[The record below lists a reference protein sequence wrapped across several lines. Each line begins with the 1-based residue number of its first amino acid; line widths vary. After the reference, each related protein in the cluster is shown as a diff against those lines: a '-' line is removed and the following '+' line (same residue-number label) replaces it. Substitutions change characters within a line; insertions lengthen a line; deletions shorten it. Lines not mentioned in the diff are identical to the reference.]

1 MQRLLEALKR
11 DAWKLLLCVFGLAF
25 GLYNERGVIV
35 FFALAA
41 LIAWPIYKLTKDDDK
56 PDRWG

>member
-11 DAWKLLLCVFGLAF
+11 DAWMLLLCVGAVAF

-35 FFALAA
+35 FFSVAA
-41 LIAWPIYKLTKDDDK
+41 LVAWPFRRLSDK
-56 PDRWG
+56 ANRRDWW